1 MNKYVKTAEL
11 SRKEHALRKD
21 VRLLGGILGDT
32 IRDQE
37 GQKLFELVEK
47 HGNYRSHFNAKV
59 LIRQKKDYS
68 KD

>member
-21 VRLLGGILGDT
+21 IRLLGGILGDT

-37 GQKLFELVEK
+37 GQSLFDLVE
-47 HGNYRSHFNAKV
+47 
-59 LIRQKKDYS
+59 
-68 KD
+68 